1 MVVVVVGGEMIFSN
15 NLAFSFCPSEPDN
28 GKQIASLG
36 IHLNLLVPTLTY
48 QNSDVNLDGLNTLWL
63 KSHNNEKLKKSKVKR
78 LLF

>member
-1 MVVVVVGGEMIFSN
+1 MVVVVGGEMIFSN

-48 QNSDVNLDGLNTLWL
+48 QNLDVYLDALWL